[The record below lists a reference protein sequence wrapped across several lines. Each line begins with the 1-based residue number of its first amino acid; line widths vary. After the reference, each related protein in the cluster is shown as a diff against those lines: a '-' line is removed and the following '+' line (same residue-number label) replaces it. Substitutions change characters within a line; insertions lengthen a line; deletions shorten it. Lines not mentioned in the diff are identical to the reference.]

1 MIICQTPFRVSFFGG
16 GTDFPEWYE
25 ENGGSVLSTSIDRYC
40 YISCRYLPPFFEHKH
55 RIVYSCI
62 ENIKNYDEIK
72 HPAVK
77 GVLSYLEQEK
87 GVEIHYNA
95 DLPAHSGLASSSSF
109 TVGLLNSLLALRGQ
123 RIEPKQL
130 AKKAI
135 YIEREILQEVVG
147 CQDQIAAAYGG
158 FNLITFQKKDD
169 YKVVPIIIDQERLH
183 ALQDHL
189 VLYFTG
195 FSRFS
200 SEIEAVKV
208 KKINENQSLLRNL
221 QAMVSEVVSI
231 LSNPNTSLDEFG
243 KLLDEAWQ
251 CKKGLSDKVSLPEID
266 YMYEI
271 ARSAGAKGGKLL
283 GAGGGGFLLLYADS
297 PAQVR
302 IREKLKNCIC
312 VNFRFENEG
321 SRIVLYKPDGF

>member
-25 ENGGSVLSTSIDRYC
+25 EHGGRVISTSIDRYC
-40 YISCRYLPPFFEHKH
+40 YISCRYLPPFFEHKY

-62 ENIKNYDEIK
+62 EKIKNYDEIK

-77 GVLSYLEQEK
+77 GVLSYLEQVK

-109 TVGLLNSLLALRGQ
+109 TVGLLHSLLALRGQ

-130 AKKAI
+130 AQKAI
-135 YIEREILQEVVG
+135 YIEREIIQEVVG

-158 FNLITFQKKDD
+158 FNLITFQKKNDH
-169 YKVVPIIIDQERLH
+169 KVVPIIINKGRLNTLQER
-183 ALQDHL
+183 L

-208 KKINENQSLLRNL
+208 KKINANKNLLKTL
-221 QAMVSEVVSI
+221 QDMVDEAVSI
-231 LSNPNTSLDEFG
+231 LSNPKISLDEFG
-243 KLLDEAWQ
+243 KLLDEAWR
-251 CKKGLSDKVSLPEID
+251 CKKELSDKVSLPQID
-266 YMYEI
+266 QMYEL
-271 ARSAGAKGGKLL
+271 AKSEGAKGGKLL
-283 GAGGGGFLLLYADS
+283 GAGGGGFLLLYANVA
-297 PAQVR
+297 AQVR
-302 IREKLKNCIC
+302 IREKLKNYIC